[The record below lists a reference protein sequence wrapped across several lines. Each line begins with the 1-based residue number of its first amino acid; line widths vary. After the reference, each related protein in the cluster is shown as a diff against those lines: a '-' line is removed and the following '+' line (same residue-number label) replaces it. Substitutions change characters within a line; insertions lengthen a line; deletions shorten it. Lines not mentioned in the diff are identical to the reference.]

1 MTLQAV
7 VLVFILVLVVH
18 PLPQSLIN
26 ISLSILY
33 PTITVHPIPSH
44 NIPSHLSKISEL
56 EGRNERAERELK
68 ERDVREKEKT
78 SPESENTKLK
88 LQIAKQRE
96 EIVLKSKAATAGWDA
111 AASADERLDLDVER
125 AYRRGIDERSLQHVQ
140 DMMDMNKSLESKETK
155 ITDMLVTLSGM
166 EKRVREA
173 EDRANVSKDQARLA
187 HQETIETMAIFGSG
201 GQSGDGDRS
210 VSEQELDSAREA
222 LDAAQEEVVLLSEK
236 NEKMTSALLAFK
248 QKCTLLEQLVAASQA
263 SNVATREKMSAALS
277 SASNGSEVTDLLA
290 ALKGALIKGT
300 AMSKNNR
307 KDDCFD
313 LWVKIC
319 DESLPR
325 LHSQALRTLLIDGT
339 QQGRYLSL
347 GGQKKERGSVA
358 LKKTLDR
365 LLADL
370 QNPQIRKL
378 EEEAASG
385 TVQNEGRAGDDALIQ
400 GLSGQLAILEKQE
413 NASHLLLSRSSSG
426 SGDDVSGRTTSDPSG
441 TNSPRP
447 SSQGSFSLLKRA
459 KEAENKVELLKRQIA
474 VLALDLQRG
483 EDNDA
488 AGILHE
494 SSSSH
499 LSTSDL
505 VKVDSLKDKERSVA
519 AEKKGTDSEKKVIHP
534 AEMRKLVRR
543 VKELEGQI
551 ASGSG
556 QSTTGNTDKKSSI
569 VAEKA
574 QQRMLKEMES
584 AHRKEKAALEGRV
597 LKAET
602 ALEASGASLPLI
614 MAERDQLRAQVAV
627 FRSLESEV
635 QGLRAKGLE
644 CDVIA
649 EQLQMKSKEFTLLA
663 DQFKK
668 ENVLRKKYKNE
679 LEDLKGSIRVYARCR
694 PMVSYEKEKGCKQVS
709 TAN

>member
-1 MTLQAV
+1 M
-7 VLVFILVLVVH
+7 
-18 PLPQSLIN
+18 
-26 ISLSILY
+26 
-33 PTITVHPIPSH
+33 
-44 NIPSHLSKISEL
+44 
-56 EGRNERAERELK
+56 
-68 ERDVREKEKT
+68 
-78 SPESENTKLK
+78 
-88 LQIAKQRE
+88 
-96 EIVLKSKAATAGWDA
+96 
-111 AASADERLDLDVER
+111 
-125 AYRRGIDERSLQHVQ
+125 
-140 DMMDMNKSLESKETK
+140 
-155 ITDMLVTLSGM
+155 
-166 EKRVREA
+166 
-173 EDRANVSKDQARLA
+173 
-187 HQETIETMAIFGSG
+187 
-201 GQSGDGDRS
+201 
-210 VSEQELDSAREA
+210 
-222 LDAAQEEVVLLSEK
+222 
-236 NEKMTSALLAFK
+236 
-248 QKCTLLEQLVAASQA
+248 
-263 SNVATREKMSAALS
+263 
-277 SASNGSEVTDLLA
+277 
-290 ALKGALIKGT
+290 
-300 AMSKNNR
+300 
-307 KDDCFD
+307 
-313 LWVKIC
+313 
-319 DESLPR
+319 
-325 LHSQALRTLLIDGT
+325 
-339 QQGRYLSL
+339 
-347 GGQKKERGSVA
+347 
-358 LKKTLDR
+358 
-365 LLADL
+365 
-370 QNPQIRKL
+370 
-378 EEEAASG
+378 
-385 TVQNEGRAGDDALIQ
+385 
-400 GLSGQLAILEKQE
+400 
-413 NASHLLLSRSSSG
+413 
-426 SGDDVSGRTTSDPSG
+426 
-441 TNSPRP
+441 
-447 SSQGSFSLLKRA
+447 
-459 KEAENKVELLKRQIA
+459 KRQIA

-499 LSTSDL
+499 VSTSDL

-519 AEKKGTDSEKKVIHP
+519 AVRKGTDSEKKLIHP

-644 CDVIA
+644 CDVIT